1 MFLDILT
8 EFFKLCP
15 ALSEKKLNQNYLAPS
30 SDACSLTAVAENP
43 VFRSYT
49 DGGAVYQSIIR
60 LVLREPFDPRFNFS
74 DFYSSFSSWVE
85 SVDSPSALPSLGENF
100 SPLSLSILKSG
111 EIKSSSPSFSE
122 YEIVCRFLYS

>member
-15 ALSEKKLNQNYLAPS
+15 ALTGKTINQNYLAPS
-30 SDACSLTAVAENP
+30 PDACSLTAVAENP
-43 VFRSYT
+43 VYRTYI

-60 LVLREPFDPRFNFS
+60 LVLREPFNPSFNFS
-74 DFYSSFSSWVE
+74 SFYSSFSDWVE
-85 SVDSPSALPSLGENF
+85 SVNSPSTLPCLGDKF
-100 SPLSLSILKSG
+100 SPVSLSILQSG